1 MEIPGRNVMPLA
13 RRCESESR
21 GFESRC
27 QQKILS
33 HEFSLKVYF
42 KDHLIK
48 GFVYFTS
55 VSCIMY
61 CLVCICCQE
70 KQFIRLLEDSAQRSP
85 VLFSYGVIFNP
96 HVPLTSWKIFMV
108 AHSKLDFRA
117 NQLTAA
123 KSGPRQK

>member
-1 MEIPGRNVMPLA
+1 MLPLA
-13 RRCESESR
+13 RQSESESR

-33 HEFSLKVYF
+33 HEISVKVYF

-48 GFVYFTS
+48 GFVYYAS

-70 KQFIRLLEDSAQRSP
+70 QQLKTILEDSAQRSP